1 MNKKLLAFVEIIG
14 KVLGNVNMMPK
25 IATAKF
31 MTDIWSWTS
40 IASFRSSQ
48 LYSAIKAAQAE
59 SHYTVQLRL
68 VIGSSSNINIII
80 TNLIKIVNLTV

>member
-1 MNKKLLAFVEIIG
+1 
-14 KVLGNVNMMPK
+14 MMPK

-40 IASFRSSQ
+40 IASSRSSQ
-48 LYSAIKAAQAE
+48 LYPAIKVGQVE
-59 SHYTVQLRL
+59 RHHTVQLRL

-80 TNLIKIVNLTV
+80 KNLIKIVNLTV